1 MYDIMNAYNKIKNPK
16 TGRFVSINGR
26 VGRRIIKEY
35 YHFMMGGGPLEEEIT
50 FTMYYVDW
58 CGYCKDAKP
67 KFEKLKDHADKHL
80 INGKKIICKMVD
92 CEAEENKDVAK
103 KEDIHGYPTFKL
115 KSSKRTDVY
124 KGDTEYDAFFEYLE
138 KIK

>member
-1 MYDIMNAYNKIKNPK
+1 MNAYNKIKNPK

-35 YHFMMGGGPLEEEIT
+35 YHFMMGGGQEEEIT
-50 FTMYYVDW
+50 FTMYYAPW
-58 CGYCKDAKP
+58 CGHCRNAKP
-67 KFEKLKDHADKHL
+67 EFEKLKKIMVKQPIDG
-80 INGKKIICKMVD
+80 IKIICKMVD

-115 KSSKRTDVY
+115 KSSKLMEVY
-124 KGDTEYDAFFEYLE
+124 KGDRECDAFFEYL
-138 KIK
+138 KKMTRYLI

>member
-1 MYDIMNAYNKIKNPK
+1 MNAYNKIKNPK

-35 YHFMMGGGPLEEEIT
+35 YHFMMGGGQEEEIT
-50 FTMYYVDW
+50 FTMYYAPW
-58 CGYCKDAKP
+58 CGHCRNAKP
-67 KFEKLKDHADKHL
+67 EFEKLIDHADKHL
-80 INGKKIICKMVD
+80 INGKKIICKMVN

-115 KSSKRTDVY
+115 KSSKRKEVY
-124 KGDTEYDAFFEYLE
+124 NGDRHRNAFIEYLE